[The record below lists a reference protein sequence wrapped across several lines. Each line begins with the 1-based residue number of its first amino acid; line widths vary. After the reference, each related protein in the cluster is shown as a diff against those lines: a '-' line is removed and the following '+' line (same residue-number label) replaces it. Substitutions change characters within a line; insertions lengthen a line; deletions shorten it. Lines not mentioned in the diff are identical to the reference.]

1 MGKKVVFD
9 FYNVLYLKENDEI
22 SQDVLNVVK
31 DLSKNGFELYLFT
44 NSSIDFLKRND
55 SKVPFLKYFRKVVS
69 CGEYR
74 KPSKEAFQKL
84 VDELD
89 CEYGDII
96 MIDDSERNIKEAQK
110 LGIIGVQY
118 IDAGSL
124 RKFFGV

>member
-9 FYNVLYLKENDEI
+9 FYNVLYHKEGDKI

-31 DLSKNGFELYLFT
+31 ELSKNGFELYLFT
-44 NSSIDFLKRND
+44 NSSIDFLEKND
-55 SKVPFLKYFRKVVS
+55 SKVPFLKYFRKIVS
-69 CGEYR
+69 CNEYR
-74 KPSKEAFQKL
+74 KPSKEAFEKL
-84 VDELD
+84 VDELE

-96 MIDDSERNIKEAQK
+96 MVDDSERNIKEGQK

-118 IDAGSL
+118 TDVRSL